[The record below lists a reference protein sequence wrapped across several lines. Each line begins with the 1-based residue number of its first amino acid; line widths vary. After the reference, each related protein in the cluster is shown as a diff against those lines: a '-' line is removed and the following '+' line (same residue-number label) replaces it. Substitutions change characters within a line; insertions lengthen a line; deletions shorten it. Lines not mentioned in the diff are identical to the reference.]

1 MTYVDNFIFF
11 NIPQSK
17 DEYLQIIGRSNRI
30 GRKAENNIYMFY
42 YPKQPKLIWV
52 AKNK

>member
-11 NIPQSK
+11 DIPSSV

-30 GRKAENNIYMFY
+30 GRTEKNECFFLY
-42 YPKQPKLIWV
+42 YPTEKYLLDKP
-52 AKNK
+52 